1 MLRIWGGGSFENEFF
16 YKKCDELGILLWHD
30 LMYAC
35 NNYNLDELG
44 YEEEIRENLEKL
56 DYHPSIVLWAGNNE
70 IEQQIQQN
78 WYGYSRSDLKQV
90 KERYK
95 TQWNELEN
103 FVKTINTA
111 KDKVWLQT
119 SPSNAGQIGVF
130 EGNPND
136 PTFGDVHHYNYN
148 CDCLKTMC
156 MPEKPNHVS
165 EFGWQSWPLI
175 SAFEPINDNDREN
188 FFEHRQHHGEG
199 NAQISHQIST
209 SFKNLKFNMYTD
221 EWLYLSQL
229 QQALCI
235 KAQMHYYLEN
245 TAGGFLYWQLND
257 IWPGASWSSIDYYGR
272 WKPLHYTV
280 KRIHENRDF
289 EIDSVERDGL
299 VNVQKGLE
307 NCGILTEFIEV
318 DKLKLTFSKA
328 SNYVFIDG
336 SLPVNFDDNFWY
348 SVESGDEKIV
358 DVLFDEMIENVVDV
372 GESDVREN
380 NGNFEGSKNIFGRI
394 SSYSENWKTQNSRK
408 IKSVNFGTRFEI
420 TAYLNKRKMVG

>member
-1 MLRIWGGGSFENEFF
+1 MSRPLLKIFLVFFLFLGLDSGVSSKNTHFSANLNFKNIVQIVRFSHFFELLFSFFFLFFLFPPFFCFFKFFLSVLGFWGGG
-16 YKKCDELGILLWHD
+16 
-30 LMYAC
+30 
-35 NNYNLDELG
+35 
-44 YEEEIRENLEKL
+44 
-56 DYHPSIVLWAGNNE
+56 
-70 IEQQIQQN
+70 
-78 WYGYSRSDLKQV
+78 
-90 KERYK
+90 
-95 TQWNELEN
+95 
-103 FVKTINTA
+103 
-111 KDKVWLQT
+111 
-119 SPSNAGQIGVF
+119 
-130 EGNPND
+130 
-136 PTFGDVHHYNYN
+136 
-148 CDCLKTMC
+148 
-156 MPEKPNHVS
+156 
-165 EFGWQSWPLI
+165 
-175 SAFEPINDNDREN
+175 
-188 FFEHRQHHGEG
+188 
-199 NAQISHQIST
+199 

-336 SLPVNFDDNFWY
+336 SLPVNFGENFWY

-420 TAYLNKRKMVG
+420 TAYCLTRE